1 VSKPGATLCAHRQSL
16 QVCRRKLKVPRRNPQ
31 PLIPNRSSANGSIPG
46 ETATKESGH
55 ELLGNELLKN
65 EHFKKVFQNE
75 LAARDA
81 TAPRRAGARAIREAT
96 MDKVDELLFS
106 SAEHSYPSAAIG
118 RIYSDSNLH
127 LKDRRVAQL
136 LVILRLLHQSPGG
149 LRAVPMPELHEI
161 VTCAVRL
168 SDFVNP
174 AEARTVVATVLEAL
188 EAPDPRQE
196 SP

>member
-1 VSKPGATLCAHRQSL
+1 VSKLRATLCAHRQSL
-16 QVCRRKLKVPRRNPQ
+16 QVWRRKRNDPRRNPQ
-31 PLIPNRSSANGSIPG
+31 TLIPNPSSANGSIPG

-55 ELLGNELLKN
+55 ELLKNELLEK
-65 EHFKKVFQNE
+65 HFRNE
-75 LAARDA
+75 LPARNA
-81 TAPRRAGARAIREAT
+81 TTPRRAGARAIREAT

-106 SAEHSYPSAAIG
+106 SAEHTYPTAAIG

-188 EAPDPRQE
+188 ETPDPRQE

>member
-1 VSKPGATLCAHRQSL
+1 MG
-16 QVCRRKLKVPRRNPQ
+16 KLD
-31 PLIPNRSSANGSIPG
+31 
-46 ETATKESGH
+46 ESF
-55 ELLGNELLKN
+55 LY
-65 EHFKKVFQNE
+65 
-75 LAARDA
+75 
-81 TAPRRAGARAIREAT
+81 
-96 MDKVDELLFS
+96 S
-106 SAEHSYPSAAIG
+106 SAEQMYSSAALG
-118 RIYSDSNLH
+118 KIYSDSHLH

-136 LVILRLLHQSPGG
+136 LVLLRLLHQSPGG

-188 EAPDPRQE
+188 ETPDPRQE